1 MTVVLQPWPVCKN
14 VLLCGQRQQRR
25 SHLNTACPWQVLSAF
40 LLLLLL
46 LPSPQLRPSSPNLS
60 PSSSLSFLLLHYT
73 YSPRNMCT
81 YIARHVGFTMCSRL
95 LNCRLRPSFC
105 TLARN
110 GLLRR
115 STPRNP
121 GFFHWNGER
130 MKWTWILRRDHICH
144 GKSNDRIKQDLKY
157 LISHDSPV

>member
-1 MTVVLQPWPVCKN
+1 MEKNDGCPAAMVVCKN
-14 VLLCGQRQQRR
+14 VSLCRQRQQRR

-46 LPSPQLRPSSPNLS
+46 LPSPQLPPPFPNLS
-60 PSSSLSFLLLHYT
+60 PFLSSLSFLLPHYI

-81 YIARHVGFTMCSRL
+81 YIARRVGFTTCSRL

-110 GLLRR
+110 GRL
-115 STPRNP
+115 TPAL
-121 GFFHWNGER
+121 GTEGSFHGNGKR
-130 MKWTWILRRDHICH
+130 MK
-144 GKSNDRIKQDLKY
+144 
-157 LISHDSPV
+157 

>member
-1 MTVVLQPWPVCKN
+1 MVVCKN
-14 VLLCGQRQQRR
+14 VSLCGQRQQRR

-60 PSSSLSFLLLHYT
+60 PSFSLSFLLLHYT
-73 YSPRNMCT
+73 YSPRNVCT
-81 YIARHVGFTMCSRL
+81 YIARHVGFTTCSRL

-115 STPRNP
+115 LTEEILGPST
-121 GFFHWNGER
+121 GTAKGWNGREYFGAITYISH
-130 MKWTWILRRDHICH
+130 K
-144 GKSNDRIKQDLKY
+144 KSDDRIKQGLKN
-157 LISHDSPV
+157 LISQDSPV